1 LAVPNV
7 GEIQRHESLLDINNG
22 GGRPE
27 KFKNDALPYILLLRT
42 EKENMISR
50 INRE

>member
-1 LAVPNV
+1 V
-7 GEIQRHESLLDINNG
+7 GEIQRHESLLDISNG

-27 KFKNDALPYILLLRT
+27 KFKDDALPYLFLLRT
-42 EKENMISR
+42 EEENMISR